1 MYKGVI
7 NLNKLKYFSVHLCI
21 CYIMILLLLLV
32 TSAIFAYTSIND
44 QYLDIFVYSLIGIS
58 ILLNSILLNRKIKCK
73 GVIYGSLF
81 GLLAILIMY
90 GIGGIF
96 LGFSF
101 SLTIAMYMVIGL
113 IAGLIGGAIGVN
125 I

>member
-1 MYKGVI
+1 M
-7 NLNKLKYFSVHLCI
+7 NKLKYFSVHLCI

-101 SLTIAMYMVIGL
+101 SVTIAMYMVIGL